1 MAWRKEPGYQN
12 LHTLADETGRVEI
25 ADVTG
30 MQGEWW
36 YRLRSN
42 IGESVG
48 PFASV
53 QAAKRAA
60 ENAVGLAAIRIAAI
74 LLRH

>member
-1 MAWRKEPGYQN
+1 MSWRKEPGYQN
-12 LHTLADETGRVEI
+12 LHTLADESERVEI
-25 ADVTG
+25 ADVMG

-36 YRLRSN
+36 FRLRSN
-42 IGESVG
+42 IGLRSG

-60 ENAVGLAAIRIAAI
+60 EAAALTNSRNP
-74 LLRH
+74 RGRTCD